1 MWELIT
7 LFLIN
12 SIIAFFVFL
21 TLIKIATMIN
31 PDFSFWLINRLED
44 MQDTLE
50 EKQQKLE
57 EERKT
62 QEETDSKEDM
72 SKETNKSGE

>member
-62 QEETDSKEDM
+62 QEETYSKEDM

>member
-62 QEETDSKEDM
+62 QEETDSKEGM